1 MELLKKL
8 TDINSPSG
16 NEEKIRD
23 FIINEISEY
32 ADECKAD
39 SIGNII
45 VHKKGKGKKLVI
57 SAHMDEVGFL
67 AMIIDENGYVRPRK
81 IGDVNLLTL
90 RNTKVVFDNNAI
102 GIVNS
107 KSSKRIEKE
116 GKITDFYI
124 DVLDKCK
131 VKELNPYDTAT
142 FISDCYEND
151 EFISSKA
158 LGSRSGC
165 YTLIRLIKEINE
177 SPFDLY
183 FIFSVQG
190 EIGFHCLKTA
200 IYSIQP
206 DFAINLDSVNCVDFN
221 KENNELK
228 LAGGP
233 VIKIMDKDI
242 ICNPVIRNAL
252 SEKAK
257 KQNISIQYEISNKSK
272 SDTGSISTSGTGV
285 ITGAI
290 CIPCRNLHC
299 PNEVISKSD
308 ISDTVKI
315 LKSICEEGF

>member
-23 FIINEISEY
+23 FIINEISKY
-32 ADECKAD
+32 ANECKVD
-39 SIGNII
+39 LTGNII
-45 VHKKGKGKKLVI
+45 VHKKGNGKKLVLT
-57 SAHMDEVGFL
+57 AHMDEVGFIS
-67 AMIIDENGYVRPRK
+67 MIIDESGYVRPRK
-81 IGDVNLLTL
+81 IGNVNLLTL
-90 RNTKVVFDNNAI
+90 HNTKVIFDNSAI
-102 GIVNS
+102 GIINL
-107 KSSKRIEKE
+107 KSGKTIEKE

-131 VKELNPYDTAT
+131 VKGLNSYDTAT
-142 FISDCYEND
+142 FISDYYENN
-151 EFISSKA
+151 EFISSKT

-165 YTLIRLIKEINE
+165 YTLINLIKEINK
-177 SPFDLY
+177 SSFDLY
-183 FIFSVQG
+183 FVFSVQG

-206 DFAINLDSVNCVDFN
+206 DFAINLDSVNCDDFN
-221 KENNELK
+221 KENNKLK

-233 VIKIMDKDI
+233 IIKIMDKDI

-257 KQNISIQYEISNKSK
+257 KQNINVQYEISDKAK

-299 PNEVISKSD
+299 PNEIISKSD
-308 ISDTVKI
+308 LSDTVKI